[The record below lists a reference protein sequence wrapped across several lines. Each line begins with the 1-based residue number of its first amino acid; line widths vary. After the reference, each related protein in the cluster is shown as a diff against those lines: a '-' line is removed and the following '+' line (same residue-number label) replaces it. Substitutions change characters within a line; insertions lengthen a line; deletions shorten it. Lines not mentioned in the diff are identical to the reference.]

1 MVISVAKSRKSKIW
15 SKKELT
21 WSEFVES
28 LKKPIV
34 TDETQEE
41 YFNMPKAQ
49 QDEIKDVGGFVGGE
63 LKDGRRKSDHV
74 INRCILTL
82 DADYANKDFN
92 DYINMFFNFTY
103 CIYSTHKHTKD
114 NPRFRLIIP
123 LSRTCDAEEYEAV
136 ARMVA
141 KDIDIN
147 LFDDTTYQPHRL
159 MYYPSVS
166 KDGDYVFECQEKE
179 VLNVDEVLSRYKN
192 WKNREEWAVSKR
204 TTRTINNG
212 LKKQQDPTTKN
223 GIIGAFCKVYD
234 IYGVIE
240 KYLSDIYVPCEGS
253 NRYTY
258 SKGSTYGGM
267 LVYDNGLFSYSN
279 HSTDPTNG
287 RLCNAFDLLRI
298 HKFGHLDADLDSRTN
313 IRYLQSFKA
322 IVEFLKSD
330 ENIKKLMLKE
340 KIMEARRDF
349 KGLSLL
355 NTTINLKR
363 ANLYIKYALSNK
375 SIKKLKSI
383 LNITKLKHRKNKK
396 KHFLNMLEKTRA
408 YLKFIT
414 KKCGLQE
421 FRKKYAQLLNK
432 HTRTKKYAEHPKNL
446 DWINELIYNKKGIII
461 QSIYNVELVLKNDRN
476 LKNKVALD
484 TFNDKICVLGS
495 LPWNSSNEKRQWR
508 DVDDAGLRAYLEK
521 IYGLNHRN
529 NIYDAWELIVYD
541 NSFNSV
547 ANYLKSL
554 KHDGIKR
561 LDTLFIDY
569 LGVEDNLYSR
579 EVTRKSLV
587 GAVARVFEPGVK
599 LDTSIVLVGS
609 QGVGK
614 SQIINRL
621 GKEWYSDN
629 ITTVKGKEACEQ
641 IQGFW
646 IIEIAELAAMKRVE
660 IEAIKQFMSKQEDT
674 YRCAYARN
682 VKSHKRQCIFI
693 CTTNTHDCLKDYT
706 GNRRFLPLDVD
717 GDKATKDIWKDLN
730 NYEVDQIWA
739 EAVKFYKA
747 GEKLI
752 LSSKANELAKQEQES
767 HTKHNPLEGI
777 INEYLDMP
785 VPDDWYDKDLYDRIN
800 YIRNAKKTG
809 KPRDKISAI
818 EVWCEL
824 LEGDKKDLTIQK
836 SREITNLILKNGE
849 WIRTTTIRTGYLYG
863 RQRGF
868 KRKVKSTV

>member
-1 MVISVAKSRKSKIW
+1 MIISVAKSRKSKIW

-63 LKDGRRKSDHV
+63 LKEGRRKSDHV

-92 DYINMFFNFTY
+92 DYIEMFFDSSY
-103 CIYSTHKHTKD
+103 CIYSTHKHTKE
-114 NPRFRLIIP
+114 NPRYRLIIP

-141 KDIDIN
+141 SQLDVNI
-147 LFDDTTYQPHRL
+147 FDDTTYQPHRL

-166 KDGDYVFECQEKE
+166 KDGEYIFYTNDTKP
-179 VLNVDEVLSRYKN
+179 LDVDKILSLYTDWKDRSQWPVSDRESTKIRVYKN
-192 WKNREEWAVSKR
+192 R
-204 TTRTINNG
+204 
-212 LKKQQDPTTKN
+212 QQDPREKQ
-223 GIIGAFCKVYD
+223 GLIGAFCRAYD
-234 IYGVIE
+234 VHEVIQE
-240 KYLSDIYVPCEGS
+240 HLSDVYEPCGD

-258 SKGSTYGGM
+258 INGSTHGGV
-267 LVYDNGLFSYSN
+267 LVYDDGLFTYSN
-279 HSTDPTNG
+279 HATDPTCSK
-287 RLCNAFDLLRI
+287 LCNAFDLVRI
-298 HKFGHLDADLDSRTN
+298 HKFSHLDEGYDIKSRMD
-313 IRYLQSFKA
+313 YLPSFRVMLRFVSRDKK
-322 IVEFLKSD
+322 IGLESEEFMKKPSVR
-330 ENIKKLMLKE
+330 IKKIDSTCNVTCNTKE
-340 KIMEARRDF
+340 CGFERMRKFVTCAIE
-349 KGLSLL
+349 
-355 NTTINLKR
+355 KR
-363 ANLYIKYALSNK
+363 KVSREIEEEEEWK
-375 SIKKLKSI
+375 
-383 LNITKLKHRKNKK
+383 
-396 KHFLNMLEKTRA
+396 
-408 YLKFIT
+408 
-414 KKCGLQE
+414 
-421 FRKKYAQLLNK
+421 
-432 HTRTKKYAEHPKNL
+432 
-446 DWINELIYNKKGIII
+446 NELIYNKKGIII

-674 YRCAYARN
+674 YRGAYARN

-849 WIRTTTIRTGYLYG
+849 WIRATTIRTGYLYG
-863 RQRGF
+863 IQRGF
-868 KRKVKSTV
+868 KRKIE

>member
-1 MVISVAKSRKSKIW
+1 MIISVANSRKSKIW

-123 LSRTCDAEEYEAV
+123 LSRTCDVEEYEAV

-166 KDGDYVFECQEKE
+166 KDGEYIFYTNDTKP
-179 VLNVDEVLSRYKN
+179 LDVDKILSLYTDWKDRSQWPVSDRESTKIRVYKN
-192 WKNREEWAVSKR
+192 R
-204 TTRTINNG
+204 
-212 LKKQQDPTTKN
+212 QQDPREKQ
-223 GIIGAFCKVYD
+223 GLIGAFCRAYD
-234 IYGVIE
+234 VHEVIQE
-240 KYLSDIYVPCEGS
+240 HLSDVYEPCGD

-258 SKGSTYGGM
+258 INGSTHGGV
-267 LVYDNGLFSYSN
+267 LVYDDGLFTYSN
-279 HSTDPTNG
+279 HATDPTCSK
-287 RLCNAFDLLRI
+287 LCNAFDLVRI
-298 HKFGHLDADLDSRTN
+298 HKFSHLDEGYDIKSRMD
-313 IRYLQSFKA
+313 YLPSFRVMLRFVSRDKK
-322 IVEFLKSD
+322 IGLESEEFMKKPSVR
-330 ENIKKLMLKE
+330 IKKIDSTCNVTCNTKE
-340 KIMEARRDF
+340 CGFERMRKFVTCAIE
-349 KGLSLL
+349 
-355 NTTINLKR
+355 KR
-363 ANLYIKYALSNK
+363 KVSREIEEEEEWK
-375 SIKKLKSI
+375 
-383 LNITKLKHRKNKK
+383 
-396 KHFLNMLEKTRA
+396 
-408 YLKFIT
+408 
-414 KKCGLQE
+414 
-421 FRKKYAQLLNK
+421 
-432 HTRTKKYAEHPKNL
+432 
-446 DWINELIYNKKGIII
+446 NELIYNKKGIII

-674 YRCAYARN
+674 YRGAYARN

-818 EVWCEL
+818 EVWCEI

-849 WIRTTTIRTGYLYG
+849 WIRTTTIKTGYLYG